1 MQKTKVCWLMF
12 ADYMIK
18 QVFQHAQSCFTMS
31 FCRSFWWDLARA
43 SPCRFQPKKRNGGP
57 LATSNLWKITT
68 EISGQRTCFNSS
80 GETDLFLPGKHRF
93 FGCLGKNQ
101 ETSCKKS
108 AQFSYKTFR
117 SLGLLNERTL
127 NSFPKIL
134 LLADMGINLGF
145 LGVLLV
151 LIPSEVWGVNMD
163 RWIFRPPHALFVFP
177 MATGDPDVFFG
188 WYGGGGWSQPPSRMG
203 FFRCWGGPI
212 FGPPLVLVG

>member
-1 MQKTKVCWLMF
+1 MLSLV
-12 ADYMIK
+12 
-18 QVFQHAQSCFTMS
+18 SR
-31 FCRSFWWDLARA
+31 CRSVVLFDGIW
-43 SPCRFQPKKRNGGP
+43 QEHP
-57 LATSNLWKITT
+57 LADFNRKKGTGDHL
-68 EISGQRTCFNSS
+68 QHPTCEKSPPKF
-80 GETDLFLPGKHRF
+80 PGKEPVSILRAKPTF
-93 FGCLGKNQ
+93 FCLANIGFLGVLGKTQ

-163 RWIFRPPHALFVFP
+163 RWIFRPSHALFVFP